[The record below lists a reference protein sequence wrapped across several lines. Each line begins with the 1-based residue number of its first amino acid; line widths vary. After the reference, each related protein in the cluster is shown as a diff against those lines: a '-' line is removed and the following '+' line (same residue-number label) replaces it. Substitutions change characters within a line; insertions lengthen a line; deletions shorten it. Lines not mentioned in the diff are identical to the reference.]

1 MKRQDK
7 QGVRTPADIERKYNL
22 GAEYEYTPQNFSK
35 LSKQV
40 AQLSAMLSQFI
51 SSTNAA
57 LADLRADIENL
68 RADIDKNF
76 KKFHPEAF
84 VFAITNNLVNC
95 VTSNDAVEIVGGEA
109 YTAVIS
115 GVDGAV
121 ITSLVVLMGGED
133 ITDSVCIYSDSS
145 TAHISITSVTGDV
158 VITAEGGEA

>member
-7 QGVRTPADIERKYNL
+7 QGVRTPAQLEQKYDFGGTASDN
-22 GAEYEYTPQNFSK
+22 AQNYAK
-35 LSKQV
+35 LSRQV
-40 AQLSAMLSQFI
+40 ERVSTLLSQFI

-57 LADLRADIENL
+57 LTNLRADIE
-68 RADIDKNF
+68 DIDKNF

-84 VFAITNNLVNC
+84 IFAITNNLVNC

>member
-1 MKRQDK
+1 MSKQDR
-7 QGVRTPADIERKYNL
+7 QGVRTPSQLEQKYNF
-22 GAEYEYTPQNFSK
+22 GGKDSSDKQNFAK

-40 AQLSAMLSQFI
+40 EQLYTTLTQFV

-57 LADLRADIENL
+57 LEDI

-84 VFAITNNLVNC
+84 IFAITNNLVNC

-115 GVDGAV
+115 GADGAV

-133 ITDSVCIYSDSS
+133 ITDSVCIYSDSG
-145 TAHISITSVTGDV
+145 TAEINITSVTGDI

>member
-1 MKRQDK
+1 MSKQDR
-7 QGVRTPADIERKYNL
+7 QGVRTPEQLERKYDF
-22 GAEYEYTPQNFSK
+22 GGKDSSDKQNFAK
-35 LSKQV
+35 LSRQV
-40 AQLSAMLSQFI
+40 ERLSTTLTQFV

-57 LADLRADIENL
+57 LEDL

-84 VFAITNNLVNC
+84 IFAITNNLVNC
-95 VTSNDAVEIVGGEA
+95 VTSSDAVEIVGGEA

-133 ITDSVCIYSDSS
+133 ITDSVCIYSDSG
-145 TAHISITSVTGDV
+145 TAEINITSVTGDI